1 MRVMPLEPLS
11 LVRSLVRSLA
21 IALVKSLVLELAQSP
36 ELATTQTIFALAVS
50 HRPIAVVWL
59 PSPRALN

>member
-1 MRVMPLEPLS
+1 MRVMPLEPL
-11 LVRSLVRSLA
+11 SLVRSLA
-21 IALVKSLVLELAQSP
+21 IALVKSLVLELAQSLEL
-36 ELATTQTIFALAVS
+36 ELATIQPIFAVAVT

>member
-1 MRVMPLEPLS
+1 MRVMPLEPL
-11 LVRSLVRSLA
+11 SLVRSLA
-21 IALVKSLVLELAQSP
+21 IALVKSLVLELAQPP
-36 ELATTQTIFALAVS
+36 ELATTQPIFAVAVS